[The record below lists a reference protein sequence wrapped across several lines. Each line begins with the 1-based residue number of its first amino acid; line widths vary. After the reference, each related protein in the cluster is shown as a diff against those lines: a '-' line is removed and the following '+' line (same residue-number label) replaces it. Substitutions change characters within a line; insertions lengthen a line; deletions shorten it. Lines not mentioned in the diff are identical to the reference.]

1 MTIYN
6 SNCISLFINKSK
18 KKKKSRSKEEAER
31 IAAEATEQ
39 GEIINTIIIY
49 LDNNIDMYSMGTS

>member
-1 MTIYN
+1 MTIFN
-6 SNCISLFINKSK
+6 SNFISLYINKSK

-39 GEIINTIIIY
+39 GEFINAHYYIP
-49 LDNNIDMYSMGTS
+49 